1 MAIIPESTHHLHIGS
16 LIFPKL
22 DQMDFTGPFEIFS
35 RIPNSTYHIVGKET
49 KPLRDTRGLILVP
62 EKTFSEVP
70 ALDLLHI
77 PGGSGQEVLMDDEET
92 LSFVREQAVE
102 ARYVFAVCTGALV
115 LGAAGLL
122 KGRKA
127 TTHWAAFDLLIYFG
141 GIPVNERVVIDG
153 NLITAA
159 GVTAGIDG
167 ALRVAALLRGN
178 QTAQEIQLGIQYAP
192 EPPFNSGTPES
203 APPEILAVARSRLER
218 LSHAR
223 FATARRIGARL
234 GIADPGQV

>member
-70 ALDLLHI
+70 ALDLLH
-77 PGGSGQEVLMDDEET
+77 M
-92 LSFVREQAVE
+92 
-102 ARYVFAVCTGALV
+102 
-115 LGAAGLL
+115 
-122 KGRKA
+122 
-127 TTHWAAFDLLIYFG
+127 
-141 GIPVNERVVIDG
+141 
-153 NLITAA
+153 
-159 GVTAGIDG
+159 
-167 ALRVAALLRGN
+167 
-178 QTAQEIQLGIQYAP
+178 
-192 EPPFNSGTPES
+192 
-203 APPEILAVARSRLER
+203 AVARSRLEK